1 MRGSYKMLRNLDKGY
16 LDNELYPVH
25 RLSLAKV
32 DVPIEPISG
41 GRVCYQG
48 SVWPAQAPGNLTIEK
63 DKFVLVT
70 GTSGITLLVEPYS

>member
-1 MRGSYKMLRNLDKGY
+1 MVSNLDKGY
-16 LDNELYPVH
+16 LGNELYPFN

-32 DVPIEPISG
+32 DVSIEPIGG

-48 SVWPAQAPGNLTIEK
+48 SVWPAQSTRNLTIEK

>member
-1 MRGSYKMLRNLDKGY
+1 MLISLDKECQGNG
-16 LDNELYPVH
+16 LHPFH

-32 DVPIEPISG
+32 DEPIEPISG

-48 SVWPAQAPGNLTIEK
+48 SLWPAQALSNLTIEK

-70 GTSGITLLVEPYS
+70 GTVGITLLVEPYS